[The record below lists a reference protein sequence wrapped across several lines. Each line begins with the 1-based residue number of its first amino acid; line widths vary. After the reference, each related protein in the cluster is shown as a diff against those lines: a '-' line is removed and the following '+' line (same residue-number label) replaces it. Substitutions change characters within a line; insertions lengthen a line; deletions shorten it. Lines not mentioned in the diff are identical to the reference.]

1 MALQT
6 AQAQET
12 EQVLVHKHSSK
23 QITVIQTNVLQRGS
37 GFNTTDTDQAIATV
51 SSESVLRQTGATD
64 EAKDLLRH
72 QVSSLLMSP
81 WKTHSLLRDEQ
92 KALKELKADT
102 GTVTLP
108 ADKVTLA
115 KEAAFIIRK
124 VCSGGQLGIV
134 EKGVND
140 LQTQADRS
148 AQHCIVSSL
157 SQKFPGLCIIGEEDL
172 QGKDQPLS
180 HIVEDMD
187 AQVLSK
193 RCPPAL
199 ESAALEDVVV
209 WVDPLDGT
217 GEFAQP
223 VIPPISVCDRTQM
236 SAFTGESR
244 PDNSLP
250 GDKGTTQP
258 VFEEGNPTESM
269 NNVIVTTRSHP
280 TPNTVAALQACAAT
294 KVLKIGG
301 CGFKVLTLLEG
312 VAHSYVYA
320 NSGCKRWD
328 TCAPEALLNCIG
340 GRLTGLDGKP
350 YSYSKEVNPINTM
363 GVLATP
369 VAAWHSSYLARIP
382 SSVVQSLSSA

>member
-1 MALQT
+1 MESPLIMRLMA
-6 AQAQET
+6 
-12 EQVLVHKHSSK
+12 SS
-23 QITVIQTNVLQRGS
+23 
-37 GFNTTDTDQAIATV
+37 
-51 SSESVLRQTGATD
+51 
-64 EAKDLLRH
+64 
-72 QVSSLLMSP
+72 
-81 WKTHSLLRDEQ
+81 
-92 KALKELKADT
+92 
-102 GTVTLP
+102 
-108 ADKVTLA
+108 VTLA

-217 GEFAQP
+217 GEFAQGLLEHVTVLIGLAVKGRP
-223 VIPPISVCDRTQM
+223 VGGVVCQPFYMPDFKLVIQTQQERRPPMDQTTPRLIWGLEGLGLFGIK
-236 SAFTGESR
+236 AE
-244 PDNSLP
+244 PLP
-250 GDKGTTQP
+250 SQP